1 MHPAEK
7 NKALTCIIGGGAS
20 GLAAACVL
28 TQAGLPFV
36 LLEKEN
42 RLGRKLLATGNGR
55 CNLMNVSDP
64 VFFGDD
70 GFAREVLAACPVAAV
85 SDFFERIG
93 LAWFVEEQSRAYPL
107 SRQAATVLDSL
118 MSVIAQAPDGRVL
131 TDCRVNALEPGAR
144 GFEVR
149 TAAGDS
155 LTAARVIA
163 CPGSPAAPRLGG
175 GDSLMPLLTRLGHRL
190 VPFTPALCAL
200 MTRPAP
206 LKGLSGLRFPAV
218 LSLMVSGRLA
228 EAAAGEALITDTG
241 VSGLCAMQ
249 LARVAGLALREG
261 KPVSLAVDC
270 SPMLGLQE
278 VRYRRLSLKEAGS
291 RQDSLKAVEALLERR
306 ARRAPGRDP
315 LIGLV
320 PRQLARKMA
329 GWPIGRAAQWL
340 SGLELDV
347 IGVRGFDQAQVA
359 AGGIDCRDINPKTLA
374 SLRVPGLHICGE
386 ALNVDGDTGGFNLLF
401 AWATGILAA
410 GQVARE
416 LGG

>member
-1 MHPAEK
+1 MRPAE
-7 NKALTCIIGGGAS
+7 NNRALTCIIGGGAS

-28 TQAGLPFV
+28 AEAGLPFV
-36 LLEKEN
+36 VLEKEGKA
-42 RLGRKLLATGNGR
+42 GRKLLATGNGR
-55 CNLMNVSDP
+55 CNLMNISDP
-64 VFFGDD
+64 VFFGDTA
-70 GFAREVLAACPVAAV
+70 FAHKVLAACPVAAV
-85 SDFFERIG
+85 SGFFERIG
-93 LAWFVEEQSRAYPL
+93 LAWFEEEQGRAYPL

-118 MSVIAQAPDGRVL
+118 MGAIALAPDGRVL
-131 TDCRVNALEPGAR
+131 TGCLVNGLEAGAQ

-149 TAAGDS
+149 TVEGRS

-200 MTRPAP
+200 QTRSAP

-218 LSLMVSGRLA
+218 LTLTVSGRPA

-249 LARVAGLALREG
+249 LARAAGLALCEG
-261 KPVSLAVDC
+261 KKVSLVVDC
-270 SPMLGLQE
+270 SPMLGLE
-278 VRYRRLSLKEAGS
+278 ETRYRRLSLKEADS
-291 RQDSLKAVEALLERR
+291 RGNSLEAVMALLERR
-306 ARRAPGRDP
+306 ARLAPGRDP

-320 PRQLARKMA
+320 PRQMARKLA
-329 GWPIGRAAQWL
+329 GWPARRAAQWL

-347 IGVRGFDQAQVA
+347 VGVRGFDQAQVA
-359 AGGIDCRDINPKTLA
+359 AGGIDCRDINPGTLA
-374 SLRVPGLHICGE
+374 SLLVPGLHICGE
-386 ALNVDGDTGGFNLLF
+386 ALNVDGDTGGFNLMF